1 MKTIDGKYYGSAMP
15 LFGLFIKTSILT
27 LVTVGL
33 YRFWAKTRIRRYI
46 WSATSGDGDGFE
58 YTGTGL
64 EKLLGFLVAII
75 LLAIYLGIVQMLL
88 LYFGIFLFEDPTT
101 QAQVFAQSAG
111 LFITVIAVLP
121 LIFFAQYR
129 ARRYKLSRTR
139 WRGIRFGMEN
149 GAWGYV
155 WRAIIHYALTA
166 CTLGLLLPRQTF
178 YLEKYMADRM
188 WYGNAQFT
196 QEGKWTKL
204 YAGLTHVIVAIAL
217 MVLGGFMA
225 SSSPVLGGLA
235 MVLGYFWFLVGLV
248 AYRIYAFNYMMKHK
262 KLGGEV
268 GFEAEAETGRV
279 IKIAIVGSLA
289 VIAATFVAGIF
300 FALLAAAFGMFNSF
314 TNPDPAAFVNGIGV
328 GGFALFGL
336 YYIVLIILI
345 GGVSLI
351 AITQRIIAH
360 VVDSVSVQNAAH
372 LDVIRQRMA
381 DEGADAEG
389 FADALDVGGAI

>member
-155 WRAIIHYALTA
+155 WRAIIHYTLTA

-196 QEGKWTKL
+196 QEGKWTSL
-204 YAGLTHVIVAIAL
+204 YAGLTHMIVAIAL

-248 AYRIYAFNYMMKHK
+248 
-262 KLGGEV
+262 
-268 GFEAEAETGRV
+268 
-279 IKIAIVGSLA
+279 
-289 VIAATFVAGIF
+289 
-300 FALLAAAFGMFNSF
+300 
-314 TNPDPAAFVNGIGV
+314 
-328 GGFALFGL
+328 
-336 YYIVLIILI
+336 
-345 GGVSLI
+345 
-351 AITQRIIAH
+351 
-360 VVDSVSVQNAAH
+360 
-372 LDVIRQRMA
+372 
-381 DEGADAEG
+381 
-389 FADALDVGGAI
+389 